1 MASTWFAAAAMLGAL
16 SAPGSI
22 SNEATITPPLAAP
35 ASVWTR
41 VALTDA
47 PARWR
52 TPVCAGVTGLT
63 GANAQ
68 FVVDR
73 VSQRAG
79 EVGLDAGA
87 PGCTANLLIVFSADP
102 DGQALA
108 IARERTDPASLTG
121 RSGASAGRVAFDAF
135 VNADTPVRWW
145 RVTRPMTEAGI
156 VADRNVRAGEA
167 PRVNVPERGRLA
179 STTFDAFSH
188 VIVIVDLNQ
197 VNGQRLDALA
207 DYIAM
212 VALSPVE
219 ARADIVGGASILG
232 LFNEPQAANAITE
245 ADMAYLARVYR

>member
-1 MASTWFAAAAMLGAL
+1 
-16 SAPGSI
+16 
-22 SNEATITPPLAAP
+22 
-35 ASVWTR
+35 
-41 VALTDA
+41 
-47 PARWR
+47 
-52 TPVCAGVTGLT
+52 
-63 GANAQ
+63 
-68 FVVDR
+68 
-73 VSQRAG
+73 
-79 EVGLDAGA
+79 
-87 PGCTANLLIVFSADP
+87 
-102 DGQALA
+102 
-108 IARERTDPASLTG
+108 
-121 RSGASAGRVAFDAF
+121 
-135 VNADTPVRWW
+135 
-145 RVTRPMTEAGI
+145 MTEAGI